1 MVCGCRV
8 LQGQLTALQA
18 SHQAEKDKVVRAEEA
33 KRRRED
39 EARIERRSP
48 VAEYCDMLTAQ
59 GEGQFKDSLIGM
71 GMNSDVPKLFRHNGR
86 VCPFLF
92 MLGSWNARA
101 PGRALSWH

>member
-1 MVCGCRV
+1 M

-71 GMNSDVPKLFRHNGR
+71 GMNNDVPKLFRHNGR
-86 VCPFLF
+86 V
-92 MLGSWNARA
+92 
-101 PGRALSWH
+101 RALLVTLQSCIAQVLCRALGWQ